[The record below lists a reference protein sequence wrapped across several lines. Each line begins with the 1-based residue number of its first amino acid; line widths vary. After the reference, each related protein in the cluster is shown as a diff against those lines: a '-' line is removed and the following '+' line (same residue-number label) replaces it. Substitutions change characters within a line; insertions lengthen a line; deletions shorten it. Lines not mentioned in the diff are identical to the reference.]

1 MPLPALAVPA
11 IVKRIPAW
19 AWIGLGAVLLMVA
32 FYFALDAYGD
42 SRYREGKK
50 DADAAWIEAGN
61 RLIAKS
67 QKAGTKADKAA
78 AAREADFAAK
88 QEDEKERIDE
98 AVAEGDSPFDVLF
111 GPNGG

>member
-1 MPLPALAVPA
+1 MPLPALAIPA
-11 IVKRIPAW
+11 IVKRVPRW
-19 AWIGLGAVLLMVA
+19 AWIALGAVLLLVV
-32 FYFALDAYGD
+32 FYIALDAYGD
-42 SRYREGKK
+42 ARYDKGKA

-88 QEDEKERIDE
+88 QEHEKERIDE

-111 GPNGG
+111 GANGS